1 MNLSSTSTDFP
12 NPLLINLSSTCV
24 TYNHIIGIARLQ
36 VVLDL
41 DETLV
46 CAYESSS
53 LPAALRAEAV
63 EAGLHCFDME
73 CISAEKAS
81 KLPSFSY

>member
-1 MNLSSTSTDFP
+1 M
-12 NPLLINLSSTCV
+12 
-24 TYNHIIGIARLQ
+24 
-36 VVLDL
+36 VLDL

-53 LPAALRAEAV
+53 LPATLRAQAV

-73 CISAEKAS
+73 CISSEKAS
-81 KLPSFSY
+81 KLQRCAFTLSIAVFSVLLRKVLTEVCFVVYRIMMESRGQIV

>member
-1 MNLSSTSTDFP
+1 M
-12 NPLLINLSSTCV
+12 
-24 TYNHIIGIARLQ
+24 
-36 VVLDL
+36 VLDL

-53 LPAALRAEAV
+53 LPATLRAQAV

-73 CISAEKAS
+73 CISSEKAS
-81 KLPSFSY
+81 KLQRCAFTLSIAVFSVLLRKVEVCFVVYRIMMESRGQIV

>member
-1 MNLSSTSTDFP
+1 M
-12 NPLLINLSSTCV
+12 
-24 TYNHIIGIARLQ
+24 
-36 VVLDL
+36 VLDL

-53 LPAALRAEAV
+53 LPATLRTQAI

-73 CISAEKAS
+73 CVSSVKAS
-81 KLPSFSY
+81 KLQCCAFALSIAV